1 MFLQNKTNEQSQI
14 DYTVNETV
22 KYSSSSSI
30 NHDNS
35 HWSSQIKSD
44 TTVQNTNQTFTYN
57 DTEKLL
63 SMVQRL
69 RN

>member
-1 MFLQNKTNEQSQI
+1 MFLQNETSESCEQSQI
-14 DYTVNETV
+14 DYSVNEMI
-22 KYSSSSSI
+22 KYSSKS
-30 NHDNS
+30 
-35 HWSSQIKSD
+35 KSD
-44 TTVQNTNQTFTYN
+44 TIMQNNNQTFTYN

>member
-1 MFLQNKTNEQSQI
+1 MFLQNGTSESCEQSQI
-14 DYTVNETV
+14 DYSVNEMI
-22 KYSSSSSI
+22 KYSSKS
-30 NHDNS
+30 
-35 HWSSQIKSD
+35 KSD
-44 TTVQNTNQTFTYN
+44 TIMQNNNQTFTYN